1 MMSVTNL
8 SRNGSALENRSGD
21 GGPHVVTEGDLRS
34 RVRRHLEFIYPDVPL
49 DRLVDDVLVTL
60 GLEGTELE
68 TASGPRW
75 DQHEVAVITYAD
87 SITEAGRVPMQTM
100 HELLDDLTGD
110 VVSVV
115 HVLPF
120 YPASSDGGFAITDHR
135 AVDPRLGSWDDITDL
150 SETYT
155 VMADL
160 VVNHVSADHPWMEQF
175 CSGEE
180 PGSRFLLTA
189 EPEDDLSSVVRP
201 RTTPLLRE
209 VETSDGPR
217 LLWCTFSYDQ
227 IDLDFAEP
235 EVLLDLL
242 RTVARLVDAGVRWFR
257 LDAIAYLWKEL
268 GTSCVNLPQTHEFV
282 KLLRTLLDARCGDS
296 VIITETNVP
305 HDQNVAYWGDGDEA
319 HLVYNFSLPPLV
331 AHTMLSGSSAAMQQW
346 LAQLETPPAGTSFF
360 NFIASHD
367 GIGLRPVEGLLSA
380 AEINRLI
387 AAAHS
392 AGGTHSEFDT
402 PAGPKAYELNV
413 SLWDLFAGD
422 GDPLGVAQFLAA
434 HTDHA
439 EPRRRPRALRACAA
453 GHPQLLDADQ
463 RAAPHRHR
471 ARSAAGRAE
480 QAHHQPAQ
488 GHLGRGGG
496 LARRAGWDPPQDP
509 GRARPPHAHPSC
521 AARVPSRQPA
531 GVAGSGPAGTGRGTR
546 QC

>member
-1 MMSVTNL
+1 M
-8 SRNGSALENRSGD
+8 
-21 GGPHVVTEGDLRS
+21 TEESLRS
-34 RVRRHLEFIYPDVPL
+34 RVRRHLEFIYPTLPL
-49 DRLVDDVLVTL
+49 DRLIDDVLSTL
-60 GLEGTELE
+60 GLAGTEGVA
-68 TASGPRW
+68 ASGPRW

-87 SITEAGRVPMQTM
+87 SITEAGKVPMQTM

-135 AVDPRLGSWDDITDL
+135 AVDARLGSWDDIVDL

-180 PGSRFLLTA
+180 PGSRYLLTA
-189 EPEDDLSSVVRP
+189 EPSDDLSSVVRP

-209 VETSDGPR
+209 VETPEGPR

-227 IDLDFAEP
+227 IDLNFAEP

-282 KLLRTLLDARCGDS
+282 KLLRTLLDARCPDS

-331 AHTMLSGSSAAMQQW
+331 AHTMLSGFIGGDAAVAGAVGDAACGNVV
-346 LAQLETPPAGTSFF
+346 LQLHRQPRRHRVAPG
-360 NFIASHD
+360 
-367 GIGLRPVEGLLSA
+367 
-380 AEINRLI
+380 
-387 AAAHS
+387 
-392 AGGTHSEFDT
+392 GGTAERGRDQ
-402 PAGPKAYELNV
+402 PAHRRGAQRRRH
-413 SLWDLFAGD
+413 A
-422 GDPLGVAQFLAA
+422 LGVR
-434 HTDHA
+434 HA
-439 EPRRRPRALRACAA
+439 C
-453 GHPQLLDADQ
+453 GPQ
-463 RAAPHRHR
+463 
-471 ARSAAGRAE
+471 GVRAE
-480 QAHHQPAQ
+480 RVAVGP
-488 GHLGRGGG
+488 L
-496 LARRAGWDPPQDP
+496 RR
-509 GRARPPHAHPSC
+509 
-521 AARVPSRQPA
+521 
-531 GVAGSGPAGTGRGTR
+531 
-546 QC
+546 